1 MKHAGRCGEG
11 AGAWAAVS
19 QEKFPFASNPYA
31 AGPRARRRRSDRVN
45 SPRSERSI
53 AHTRMDRLFGGL
65 LTLRRLCQNLAWFR
79 MDTKY
84 RAANG
89 ARLRLDD
96 NLPRRSGAS
105 DDIMAQSVAQSGV
118 LCMLRPLPRRAVL
131 AAPLVITGVPLTARA
146 QAAWPERPVTLIVP
160 WAPGGSNDV
169 VARMVAPG
177 LESRFGQPF
186 VVENRPGGGGSLGM
200 GMVVRARPDGLTLL
214 ISSASN
220 HVFHPLIS
228 PDLGYQV
235 PDALAGVAMMVD
247 VPNVVAATN
256 GLGVNSI
263 PELVEKIRATRGG
276 VAFASSGVGSSNH
289 LAGEL
294 FKLRANLDMTHVPY
308 RGGGQAMPDLI
319 GGTVPV
325 GFLNLPTVS
334 GPAAAGRV
342 KLLAVGSDTRVA
354 SRPEIPTVQEGGVPN
369 YAVRSWTGLFAPKA
383 TPAPIVERISAAMKE
398 ILEQPAIRGRLVDG
412 GSEPIWSSP
421 ADTDRFVV
429 SEYARWQPVVKAANV
444 KPE

>member
-1 MKHAGRCGEG
+1 MTM
-11 AGAWAAVS
+11 
-19 QEKFPFASNPYA
+19 
-31 AGPRARRRRSDRVN
+31 RRRTLLLGALLARPALAQD
-45 SPRSERSI
+45 
-53 AHTRMDRLFGGL
+53 LGG
-65 LTLRRLCQNLAWFR
+65 WP
-79 MDTKY
+79 
-84 RAANG
+84 
-89 ARLRLDD
+89 ARPVR
-96 NLPRRSGAS
+96 
-105 DDIMAQSVAQSGV
+105 
-118 LCMLRPLPRRAVL
+118 
-131 AAPLVITGVPLTARA
+131 LVIPF
-146 QAAWPERPVTLIVP
+146 P
-160 WAPGGSNDV
+160 PGGPTDIYGRLLAEHL
-169 VARMVAPG
+169 ARV
-177 LESRFGQPF
+177 FGQPF

-214 ISSASN
+214 VSSASN

-235 PDALAGVAMMVD
+235 PEALVGVAMMVD

-256 GLGVNSI
+256 GLGVSSI

-294 FKLRANLDMTHVPY
+294 FRLRANLEMTHVPY

-369 YAVRSWTGLFAPKA
+369 YAVRSWTGLFAPKG
-383 TPAPIVERISAAMKE
+383 TPAPVVERISAAMKE
-398 ILEQPAIRGRLVDG
+398 ILDQPAIKGRLVDG

-429 SEYARWQPVVKAANV
+429 AEYARWAPVVKAANV

>member
-1 MKHAGRCGEG
+1 M
-11 AGAWAAVS
+11 
-19 QEKFPFASNPYA
+19 
-31 AGPRARRRRSDRVN
+31 RRPIV
-45 SPRSERSI
+45 
-53 AHTRMDRLFGGL
+53 
-65 LTLRRLCQNLAWFR
+65 
-79 MDTKY
+79 
-84 RAANG
+84 
-89 ARLRLDD
+89 
-96 NLPRRSGAS
+96 PRRT
-105 DDIMAQSVAQSGV
+105 
-118 LCMLRPLPRRAVL
+118 LL
-131 AAPLVITGVPLTARA
+131 AAPLVIAGLPLTARA
-146 QAAWPERPVTLIVP
+146 QAAWPDRPVTLIVP

-169 VARMVAPG
+169 VARMVAPQ

-214 ISSASN
+214 VSSASN

-235 PDALAGVAMMVD
+235 PDALMGVAMMVD

-263 PELVEKIRATRGG
+263 AELVEKIRGTRGG

-308 RGGGQAMPDLI
+308 RGGGQAMPDVI
-319 GGTVPV
+319 AGTVPV

-334 GPAAAGRV
+334 GPAAAGRL

-369 YAVRSWTGLFAPKA
+369 YSVRSWTGLFAPKN

-398 ILEQPAIRGRLVDG
+398 ILEQPALKGRLVDG

-429 SEYARWQPVVKAANV
+429 AEYARWAPVVKAANV